1 MFGPQGARQK
11 YREFLGQET
20 AAAKQASHAD
30 W

>member
-11 YREFLGQET
+11 YQEFLGEET
-20 AAAKQASHAD
+20 DAATRATYAD